1 MSACKALNLYDE
13 LGPFFFFFFFGSNNN
28 NSGGRKQTKTESDS
42 KQIIDKHEK
51 ENWNL
56 FLIYFF
62 V

>member
-1 MSACKALNLYDE
+1 MMNWD
-13 LGPFFFFFFFGSNNN
+13 PFSFFFFFGSNNN

-56 FLIYFF
+56 FLNYFF